1 MKLFSRP
8 YLVLIAL
15 IGVIVPRRLRAG
27 WREEWE
33 AELRHR
39 ERLLAD
45 WDRLDRAHQWE
56 LLRRSSAAFWDA
68 LWLQRQRWEDDVI
81 QDLRFGIRLLLKT
94 PLFTSLAVLTL
105 ALGIGTNTAIFTVVD
120 ALLLRPLDGAADP
133 ERLVRISRQ
142 YADRTSPSDSS
153 YPDYLD
159 YREQA
164 SAMSGVAARLPTA
177 FHVTAQGHT
186 ERVDGE
192 LISSDYFDVL
202 GVRPAQGRLIMPSD
216 ERDGAADDVAVL
228 SYRFWQR
235 QFGGAPSAIG
245 ATITVD
251 ARSFVVV
258 GVADERF
265 VGASIGTPRDIWI
278 PILTLR
284 RTDPNLGGRLDNR
297 HASWLEMF
305 GRLKPGVT
313 LGQARS
319 EFVAIAARL
328 ERAYPGTN
336 AHAGVRVD
344 PGLGRDLDVEQELR
358 RFVYVPFTAA
368 TLVLLIACAN
378 VAALLLARGASRTR
392 EIGTRLALGA
402 ARARIIRQLLTESGV
417 LALAGG
423 TAGLLVGTWLTGW
436 LRSLLPDRYLF
447 LTFNVDFGL
456 DWRVFT
462 FTFVVATTTGLL
474 FSVVPALQASRPDL
488 VSVLKGSRR
497 SSRGETGFGTRRILM
512 ITQVALS
519 VVLMIAAGLCVRTL
533 RNAAAIDTGYDVDHV
548 LTARLDLAKQNYSE
562 SRGRLFERQLVER
575 LQAMP
580 GIDAAGFAVTL
591 PLNDSRWENPV
602 RRAGDTTRLQTFQ
615 NIVSTRYF
623 EVMDIPLVAGR
634 RFADADDERAPRVA
648 ILNQRLARMMWPKE
662 NPVGQR
668 LTFKNQAIEVVGVV
682 RDITGRNLFEPPGPM
697 LYLPITQYYEPAIV
711 LHVRTAIS
719 TPDLVPLVQREVQAL
734 DGNLPLYNVK
744 SLDEHLRATLTPQRL
759 LAYVI
764 SAFGV
769 LAVVLAGV
777 GLYGLLSYTVTACAP
792 EIGVR
797 MALGARKVE
806 VVGLF
811 LSQGLLMAL
820 TGIAI
825 GLVAASGLMR
835 LMKSVLFRVSP
846 LDSLTL
852 TAVSLLLIVT
862 STLACWVPARRAARV
877 DPNVALRCE

>member
-1 MKLFSRP
+1 MKPFSRP
-8 YLVLIAL
+8 YLVLISL

-81 QDLRFGIRLLLKT
+81 QDLRLGIRLLLKT

-142 YADRTSPSDSS
+142 YSDRTSPSDSS

-177 FHVTAQGHT
+177 FHVSAQGHT

-192 LISSDYFDVL
+192 LISGDYFDVL

-216 ERDGAADDVAVL
+216 ERDGAADEVAVL
-228 SYRFWQR
+228 SYRLWQR
-235 QFGGAPSAIG
+235 QFAGAPSAIG
-245 ATITVD
+245 ATIKVD

-284 RTDPNLGGRLDNR
+284 RTDPNLAGRLDNR

-319 EFVAIAARL
+319 ELAAIAARL

-336 AHAGVRVD
+336 AHAGARVD
-344 PGLGRDLDVEQELR
+344 PGLGRHLDVERELR
-358 RFVYVPFTAA
+358 RYAYVPFTAA

-402 ARARIIRQLLTESGV
+402 ARARIIRQLLTESGA

-423 TAGLLVGTWLTGW
+423 TAGLLVGKWLTGW

-456 DWRVFT
+456 DWRVFA

-497 SSRGETGFGTRRILM
+497 SSRGEAGFGTRRILVV
-512 ITQVALS
+512 TQIALS
-519 VVLMIAAGLCVRTL
+519 VILMIAAGLCVRTL
-533 RNAAAIDTGYDVDHV
+533 RNAALIDTGYDVDHV

-562 SRGRLFERQLVER
+562 PRGRLFERQLVER
-575 LQAMP
+575 LEAMP

-591 PLNDSRWENPV
+591 PLNDSRWENPI
-602 RRAGDTTRLQTFQ
+602 RRAGDPTRLQTFQ
-615 NIVSTRYF
+615 NNVSTRYF
-623 EVMDIPLVAGR
+623 DVMDIPLVAGR

-648 ILNQRLARMMWPKE
+648 ILNQRLARMMWPNE
-662 NPVGQR
+662 NPVGRR
-668 LTFKNQAIEVVGVV
+668 LTFKNQTIEVVGVV
-682 RDITGRNLFEPPGPM
+682 RDIKGRNLFEPPGPM
-697 LYLPITQYYEPAIV
+697 LYLPIAQDYEPAIV

-719 TPDLVPLVQREVQAL
+719 TPELVPLVQREVQAL
-734 DGNLPLYNVK
+734 DRDLPLYNVK

-764 SAFGV
+764 GAFGV
-769 LAVVLAGV
+769 LAVALAGV

-797 MALGARKVE
+797 MALGARNVE

-811 LSQGLLMAL
+811 LSQGLYMAL
-820 TGIAI
+820 TGIGI
-825 GLVAASGLMR
+825 GLVAASGLMH

-862 STLACWVPARRAARV
+862 STLACYIPARRAARL